1 MIRQIRNKVC
11 LLLVLLASAVTAFA
25 SQNEE
30 KAFSPGDFVFGHIRN
45 AYAWHV
51 TAIGGHH
58 VSVPLPV
65 IVKSQEHG
73 WCLFSSSRIPEDG
86 ATFTYAGATFRLSEQ
101 PAQRG
106 RLVEIIDGGEVRP
119 WDFSITKNVFEILLS
134 ATILLVIFLLMARF
148 YRRNPRRAPGGFLG
162 CMEVIV
168 LFVIN
173 EVIKPCIGKGYE
185 RYTPYLLT
193 AFFFILVNNI
203 LGLIPIFPGGANVT
217 GNLAVTSV
225 LAVITFVFVNVFA
238 TKDYWKDIFLVPA
251 APMWLKCPVPLMP
264 LLEFIGVF
272 TKPLALMIRLFAN
285 ILAGHI
291 IELVFMALIFM
302 FGAITPALGAGV
314 GVFSVLF
321 ALAMQILEVLVVFL
335 QAYVFTLLSA
345 VFIGLAQ
352 VHEHAEAHESA

>member
-1 MIRQIRNKVC
+1 M
-11 LLLVLLASAVTAFA
+11 VLLMFFSALTVAAS
-25 SQNEE
+25 EGE
-30 KAFSPGDFVFGHIRN
+30 RAFSPGDFVFGHIRN

-51 TAIGGHH
+51 TAWGGHH

-65 IVKSQEHG
+65 IVKSQQQG
-73 WCLFSSSRIPEDG
+73 WCVFSSSLIPEGGED
-86 ATFTYAGATFRLSEQ
+86 FEYAGTTFRLSQQ
-101 PAQRG
+101 PAQKG
-106 RLVEIIDGGEVRP
+106 RLVEIINGEEVRP
-119 WDFSITKNVFEILLS
+119 WDFSITKNVLEILLA
-134 ATILLVIFLLMARF
+134 ATILLVIFLSMARF
-148 YRRNPRRAPGGFLG
+148 YKRNPRRAPGGFMG
-162 CMEVIV
+162 CMEVLV
-168 LFVIN
+168 LFVVN

-185 RYTPYLLT
+185 RYVPYLLT

-264 LLEFIGVF
+264 LLEFIGIF

-302 FGAITPALGAGV
+302 FGAISPSLGAGV

-321 ALAMQILEVLVVFL
+321 ALAMQVLEVLVVFL

-352 VHEHAEAHESA
+352 VHEHEQADVQKA